1 MVVSDGKSWEANR
14 RWWSNQKIS
23 KGKKPLSILELEGKR
38 GKSYYPRLEAMI
50 AWWKSRGCL
59 AGSWKPRG
67 NQPRQEDGT
76 QGSASSGQIPWLF
89 LSFLSPTSLHPP
101 LSRSPMD
108 QIYLEASWKVSLRHM
123 VYGWGVKLNIS
134 TIDNDQPT
142 SQSMKEKS
150 RAVNWLLNYVQFT
163 FLLHNENDLHI
174 SE

>member
-1 MVVSDGKSWEANR
+1 MAPEDQLVGDKYSG
-14 RWWSNQKIS
+14 
-23 KGKKPLSILELEGKR
+23 LS
-38 GKSYYPRLEAMI
+38 YP
-50 AWWKSRGCL
+50 
-59 AGSWKPRG
+59 P
-67 NQPRQEDGT
+67 
-76 QGSASSGQIPWLF
+76 
-89 LSFLSPTSLHPP
+89 LSPTSVHLP

-108 QIYLEASWKVSLRHM
+108 QIYLEASWKASLRHM
-123 VYGWGVKLNIS
+123 VYGWGVKMNIS